1 PCWLLIWRDQSTGYT
16 AFFPFCTPEI
26 TIAQATNPP
35 LFINQYGDFYSGKTI
50 DARWGELRNFINI
63 QSGNFEHKFH
73 NLRSTYAVH
82 RLKELLNNQ
91 LKEADALDYLQAC
104 LGHKHRATLFAY
116 LRFCKQEKSAN
127 AIYEN
132 ALETILEG

>member
-1 PCWLLIWRDQSTGYT
+1 MH
-16 AFFPFCTPEI
+16 A
-26 TIAQATNPP
+26 
-35 LFINQYGDFYSGKTI
+35 
-50 DARWGELRNFINI
+50 GELRNLISI

-116 LRFCKQEKSAN
+116 LRFCKQENQLTQSTKTPLKRYLRAN
-127 AIYEN
+127 
-132 ALETILEG
+132 